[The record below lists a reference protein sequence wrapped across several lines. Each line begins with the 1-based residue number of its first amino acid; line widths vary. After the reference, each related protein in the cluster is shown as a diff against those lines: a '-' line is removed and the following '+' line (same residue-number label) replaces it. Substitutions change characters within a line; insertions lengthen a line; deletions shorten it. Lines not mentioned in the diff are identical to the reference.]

1 MKSTRIS
8 TAVLVISFVFLP
20 CAAMGELVSFYVGA
34 NADQVVGDVISA
46 GTGAGWV
53 QLDPET
59 KTIEW
64 SFIFGNL
71 TGPATA
77 AHFHGPA
84 GPGQNAGPQVPLDP
98 SINPIVGSTMIN
110 EAQVTDLMN
119 DLWYINIHT
128 AANPDGEIR
137 GQVLK
142 VIPEPATMALV
153 GLGGLAL
160 LRRRRTA

>member
-1 MKSTRIS
+1 MKRTSIS
-8 TAVLVISFVFLP
+8 TAAMVISLALLP
-20 CAAMGELVSFYVGA
+20 CAARGELVSFYIGA
-34 NADQVVGDVISA
+34 NADQVVGDVISP

-59 KTIEW
+59 DTIEW

-84 GPGQNAGPQVPLDP
+84 APGENAGPQVPLDH
-98 SINPIVGSTMIN
+98 SSNPIIGSTIIN
-110 EAQVTDLMN
+110 EAQKTDLLNEM
-119 DLWYINIHT
+119 WYINIHT

-142 VIPEPATMALV
+142 VIPEPATIVLA

-160 LRRRRTA
+160 LRRRRAA